1 MMKEKAEKDKAEKD
15 KAAGAQVQAQA
26 GPGSSNGTAATK
38 PTDGPKSV
46 LVRGGGTELMSVMV
60 ARVNAAC

>member
-26 GPGSSNGTAATK
+26 QAGPGSSNGTAAIK

-46 LVRGGGTELMSVMV
+46 LVRGGGGRS
-60 ARVNAAC
+60 